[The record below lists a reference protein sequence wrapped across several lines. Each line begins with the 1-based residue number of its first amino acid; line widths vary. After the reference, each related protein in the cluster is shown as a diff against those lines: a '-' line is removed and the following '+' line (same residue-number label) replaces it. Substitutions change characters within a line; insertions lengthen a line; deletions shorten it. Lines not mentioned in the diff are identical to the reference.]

1 EPMIQGAARIIPQP
15 KGFLRRVREACT
27 RSGVL
32 LIADEVA
39 TGFGRTGRMFASE
52 HENVAPDI
60 LCLAKGITGGYLPL
74 AATLTTEEIFDAFR
88 GAPAEGRTFFH
99 GHSYTGN
106 PLACAAALAN
116 LSIFENEKTLDTLAP
131 KIIRLWK
138 ELELLRQ
145 IPAVGD
151 VRGLGF
157 MAGIELVADRETK
170 SPYPPEA
177 RMGRQV
183 ILAAR
188 RRGLAIRPLGDV
200 LVLMPPYC
208 VSEDEIAWMAGVV
221 GESIQEV
228 TKKPESP

>member
-1 EPMIQGAARIIPQP
+1 
-15 KGFLRRVREACT
+15 
-27 RSGVL
+27 
-32 LIADEVA
+32 
-39 TGFGRTGRMFASE
+39 
-52 HENVAPDI
+52 
-60 LCLAKGITGGYLPL
+60 
-74 AATLTTEEIFDAFR
+74 AFR